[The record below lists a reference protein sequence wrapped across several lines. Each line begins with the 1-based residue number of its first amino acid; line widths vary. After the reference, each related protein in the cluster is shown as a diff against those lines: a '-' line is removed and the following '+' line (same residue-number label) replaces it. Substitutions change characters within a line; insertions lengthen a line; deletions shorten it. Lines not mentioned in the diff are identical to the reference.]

1 MELFTQDLF
10 RYIRDRGSI
19 GLREASEVLGTAV
32 STDVSL
38 FIRDRLRLVRSVAVG
53 PFLRPL

>member
-19 GLREASEVLGTAV
+19 SLKEASEVLGTVV
-32 STDVSL
+32 STDRYHCL
-38 FIRDRLRLVRSVAVG
+38 FRIG
-53 PFLRPL
+53 